1 MEEAGQA
8 APLEFYVGNTTP
20 AATESIVEAVLVK
33 CAKGLEPLTEF
44 KVLQVVQLAKQIEN
58 PRTKCWK
65 VVVPYKFKEMME
77 NNQMYPPGWCHR
89 KFFAPRQA
97 GNPAKQA
104 RKDDGIVQEV
114 IKEQQ
119 LLKENQS
126 CNIEEKSE
134 EQEVVPSPAISTS
147 RA

>member
-1 MEEAGQA
+1 
-8 APLEFYVGNTTP
+8 
-20 AATESIVEAVLVK
+20 
-33 CAKGLEPLTEF
+33 
-44 KVLQVVQLAKQIEN
+44 
-58 PRTKCWK
+58 
-65 VVVPYKFKEMME
+65 
-77 NNQMYPPGWCHR
+77 MYPPGWCHR
-89 KFFAPRQA
+89 KFFAPRQS